1 MIIIQNTLQDIPIIP
16 NYTIDI
22 ETETL
27 SVIITDETTK
37 EVHELEVLDMFYESD
52 ILYIQLEMEFLKE
65 DNFYTI
71 VVKNKTIADKN
82 IYKDRMFYTTQD
94 IKDYTINK
102 DKYITP
108 NINNNQYIVI

>member
-1 MIIIQNTLQDIPIIP
+1 MIIIQETIQDIPIIP

-22 ETETL
+22 ETDIL
-27 SVIITDETTK
+27 VAFVTDETTK
-37 EVHELEVLDMFYESD
+37 EVYELEVLDMFYESD
-52 ILYIQLEMEFLKE
+52 ILYIQLEMDFLKE
-65 DNFYTI
+65 DYFYTI
-71 VVKNKTIADKN
+71 VVKSTTYGTEI

-94 IKDYTINK
+94 IKVYTINK

>member
-1 MIIIQNTLQDIPIIP
+1 MIIIQETLQDIPIIP

-22 ETETL
+22 ETDTL
-27 SVIITDETTK
+27 VAFVTDETTK

-65 DNFYTI
+65 DYFYTI
-71 VVKNKTIADKN
+71 VVKNTTIGSKN
-82 IYKDRMFYTTQD
+82 IYKDRMFFTSQD
-94 IKDYTINK
+94 IREYTINK